1 MCTSMHEYVSK
12 SLYEVYR
19 YKGSVYSNTTETYT
33 LRTNVLVVK
42 VSLFQALVQKTILQ

>member
-12 SLYEVYR
+12 SLYEVSR
-19 YKGSVYSNTTETYT
+19 YKGSVYSNTTETDT